1 MAPTN
6 CHIDGSQRKQ
16 AVTEREDFTY
26 AEAAE
31 ILRELCLNRDGHH
44 ELAAKGESRA
54 AIKAGGQVG
63 SSGKSVCGSESARVW
78 PGFSAS
84 PAQELRPP
92 ADTETN

>member
-6 CHIDGSQRKQ
+6 CHVDGSQRKQ

-44 ELAAKGESRA
+44 ELAAKSESRDP
-54 AIKAGGQVG
+54 VG
-63 SSGKSVCGSESARVW
+63 
-78 PGFSAS
+78 
-84 PAQELRPP
+84 
-92 ADTETN
+92 